1 MQNMQERREI
11 MKVVVTVVGQ
21 DRVGIIATV
30 SAVLAENQINIV
42 NINQNIVDGF
52 FNMVLIADMAN
63 ANIQLK
69 DLQHILQQKGEELG
83 LQIKAQHEDIFRIM
97 HRI

>member
-1 MQNMQERREI
+1 MERREI
-11 MKVVVTVVGQ
+11 MKVVITVVGQ

-30 SAVLAENQINIV
+30 SAVLAENHINIV

-52 FNMVLIADMAN
+52 FNMVLIADMTSAKV
-63 ANIQLK
+63 QLK
-69 DLQHILQQKGEELG
+69 DLQQILQQKGEELG

>member
-1 MQNMQERREI
+1 

-21 DRVGIIATV
+21 DRVGIIAQV
-30 SAVLAENQINIV
+30 SDILAKHSVNIL

-52 FNMVLIADMAN
+52 FNMVMIADMTTSSIN
-63 ANIQLK
+63 LK
-69 DLQHILQQKGEELG
+69 DLQKSLADKGQDMG
-83 LQIKAQHEDIFRIM
+83 LDIKVQHQDIFRIM